1 MPVVGNFL
9 NKTASKT
16 GTTRCATRIQAG
28 SDPANSSPN
37 LIGLASS
44 KGSLSSLE
52 VKANLVLVFILKI
65 GITTIEY
72 LPHLLMAPRQV
83 AMVGPRNNH
92 HAPHHPPMVRRQGG
106 RSK

>member
-1 MPVVGNFL
+1 M
-9 NKTASKT
+9 ASKT

-28 SDPANSSPN
+28 SDLANSSPS
-37 LIGLASS
+37 LIGRGSS

-72 LPHLLMAPRQV
+72 LRHLLMAPRQV
-83 AMVGPRNNH
+83 AMVGPHNNH
-92 HAPHHPPMVRRQGG
+92 RAPHHPPMVRHQGG
-106 RSK
+106 MSK